1 MEYKDMIRDAKAN
14 GVASDKAMWQS
25 VDTLSDM
32 LCILRDEHPDEY
44 WRFMRKQHSILYGNH
59 YDRNFA
65 EMDVEGI
72 RYTGPSGEKR
82 TGAHWTADQIEEA
95 ARGMSFPSGTTKWDK
110 YVAFNSFYADM
121 CMVCDDAQ
129 ILKGAHRFYFAD
141 EDAPQGK
148 IWVYMAAMYDAR
160 KQVYGILNVKK
171 RSHYEFSYCNILQY
185 ENKRLS
191 LRHQNNNRT
200 GGNG

>member
-129 ILKGAHRFYFAD
+129 ILKGANRFYFAD

-160 KQVYGILNVKK
+160 K
-171 RSHYEFSYCNILQY
+171 
-185 ENKRLS
+185 
-191 LRHQNNNRT
+191 
-200 GGNG
+200 

>member
-1 MEYKDMIRDAKAN
+1 
-14 GVASDKAMWQS
+14 
-25 VDTLSDM
+25 
-32 LCILRDEHPDEY
+32 
-44 WRFMRKQHSILYGNH
+44 
-59 YDRNFA
+59 
-65 EMDVEGI
+65 MDVEGI

-160 KQVYGILNVKK
+160 K
-171 RSHYEFSYCNILQY
+171 
-185 ENKRLS
+185 
-191 LRHQNNNRT
+191 
-200 GGNG
+200 

>member
-32 LCILRDEHPDEY
+32 VCILRDEHPDVY

-110 YVAFNSFYADM
+110 YVAFN
-121 CMVCDDAQ
+121 
-129 ILKGAHRFYFAD
+129 
-141 EDAPQGK
+141 
-148 IWVYMAAMYDAR
+148 
-160 KQVYGILNVKK
+160 
-171 RSHYEFSYCNILQY
+171 
-185 ENKRLS
+185 
-191 LRHQNNNRT
+191 
-200 GGNG
+200 

>member
-44 WRFMRKQHSILYGNH
+44 WHFMRKQHSILYGNH

-148 IWVYMAAMYDAR
+148 IWVYMAAMYDAG
-160 KQVYGILNVKK
+160 K
-171 RSHYEFSYCNILQY
+171 
-185 ENKRLS
+185 
-191 LRHQNNNRT
+191 
-200 GGNG
+200 

>member
-44 WRFMRKQHSILYGNH
+44 WHFMRKQHSILYGNH

-129 ILKGAHRFYFAD
+129 SLKGAHRFYFAD

-148 IWVYMAAMYDAR
+148 IWVYMAAMYDAG
-160 KQVYGILNVKK
+160 K
-171 RSHYEFSYCNILQY
+171 
-185 ENKRLS
+185 
-191 LRHQNNNRT
+191 
-200 GGNG
+200 